1 MRALV
6 LALVLAFA
14 PMALA
19 DTATSGKITSSTCP
33 GTGCLTLT
41 LGAGQSACTV
51 SLAGTWSATVAFE
64 VATAGSST
72 FTALSMVNTSSSAT
86 ASSATSNADFRADCS
101 GYVRLRARASSYT
114 SGSVSV
120 SLSAS
125 AGTGAIG
132 AAGGDLA
139 GQYPNP
145 TVSQARGIRETSGPT
160 TLTLGSVSDGQFLKR
175 VGSTVVGAAG
185 GGSAPASQV
194 ASSATALTVADD
206 STWHDVLTLSAI
218 TTATG
223 VVLVVFDGTLTC
235 TAATGGGYLRMM
247 RDSTSLGGGTS
258 DANLAVQTTA
268 NAPSANAS
276 FSFVDAPGAGS
287 YTYKVQAKAIA
298 GAAVVFSFSNDN
310 KRHMAALAF

>member
-101 GYVRLRARASSYT
+101 GYVRLRAQASSYT

-175 VGSTVVGAAG
+175 VGSTVVGAA
-185 GGSAPASQV
+185 ASG
-194 ASSATALTVADD
+194 ATAYTASD
-206 STWHDVLTLSAI
+206 STETSVPADGAWHDVNGLSFSI
-218 TTATG
+218 TVTTGQKVIFGTA
-223 VVLVVFDGTLTC
+223 LNLTC
-235 TAATGGGYLRMM
+235 LLAAQDGALFTIY
-247 RDSTSLGGGTS
+247 RDTTNIGGTS
-258 DANLAVQTTA
+258 GIISPQVGVAGTSIDASFVFFD
-268 NAPSANAS
+268 APSA
-276 FSFVDAPGAGS
+276 GT
-287 YTYKVQAKAIA
+287 YTYKVRAKTANGNPVKIGYSGNYVSA
-298 GAAVVFSFSNDN
+298 FV
-310 KRHMAALAF
+310 ALVL